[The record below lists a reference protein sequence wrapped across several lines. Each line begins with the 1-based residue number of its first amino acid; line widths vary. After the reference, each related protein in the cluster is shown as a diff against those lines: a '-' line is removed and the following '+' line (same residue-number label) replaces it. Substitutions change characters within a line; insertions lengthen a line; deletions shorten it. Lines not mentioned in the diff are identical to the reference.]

1 MTVQRERDMLW
12 AMEEA
17 LKCRGLAAVIAEVRE
32 ISFAESRRL
41 QLAVESSK
49 VTGFLLR
56 SDPRKLNTTTC
67 VARWQV
73 SALPSEPE
81 EGLPGIGF
89 PRWQVD
95 LLRVRNGSPGS
106 WKMEWA
112 ENGFIPLAAEVE
124 IETPVIS
131 LPTRKAG

>member
-1 MTVQRERDMLW
+1 MAGRVCGSAPGAGFFPPALAAFGVEPDRVVFIDVQREKDMLW

-41 QLAVESSK
+41 QLAVESSR

-73 SALPSEPE
+73 SSLPSEPE
-81 EGLPGIGF
+81 
-89 PRWQVD
+89 D
-95 LLRVRNGSPGS
+95 
-106 WKMEWA
+106 WA
-112 ENGFIPLAAEVE
+112 
-124 IETPVIS
+124 
-131 LPTRKAG
+131 AGHWLSRAGR